1 MASIDPRVD
10 QIPAELQDTFDKR
23 IYFEELE
30 RFLHD
35 VWQNL
40 GGGSTLPTITSDVN
54 RKADTLLY
62 AVLDKVNLGDALT
75 VDDTGFTVDTIKIYA
90 DMTVS

>member
-1 MASIDPRVD
+1 MTNIDPRLV
-10 QIPAELQDTFDKR
+10 QIPKELQDTFDKR
-23 IYFEELE
+23 VYFEELE

-35 VWQNL
+35 VFENL
-40 GGGSTLPTITSDVN
+40 KGGAAIPAISSDVN

-62 AVLDKVNLGDALT
+62 FVLDKVNLGDPLT
-75 VDDTGFTVDTIKIYA
+75 VDDTGFTVDTTKIYA